1 MWCLDRTGGTKH
13 VFWPPE
19 GAWGGGGGRR
29 VDSIPNTGES
39 LLRILACIV
48 LLMHC
53 ILLHTR
59 MHSIALLH
67 TCWLAGQALAQ
78 THSLPLLFAIK
89 HWMLH
94 LIRAAGTFPEISHWM
109 KFWGK
114 TTNKQCLGQ
123 TWWPLMQTFWFK
135 MALVVNMMV
144 IVMGGQCTGS
154 CAAAVSRLTHRLLG
168 KSTELLVLVVAF

>member
-1 MWCLDRTGGTKH
+1 MEFHASKFSPNILNWIPMKWLNKVKTSGPWPGVVSGQDRGDKTCFLTTRTRM
-13 VFWPPE
+13 
-19 GAWGGGGGRR
+19 GAGGGRR

-123 TWWPLMQTFWFK
+123 TWWPLMQTFWFT
-135 MALVVNMMV
+135 MHWWWIWWWLWW
-144 IVMGGQCTGS
+144 
-154 CAAAVSRLTHRLLG
+154 
-168 KSTELLVLVVAF
+168 